1 MRSIASIPA
10 YFFCALHVL
19 VLHDAMR
26 NGIRDYLSRGHCL
39 LELATARLP
48 RIDETGRWQ
57 IPLSGT
63 AQESGS
69 VVALDTADLSTSRWS
84 EEGGALP
91 SGLQLRSPLAG
102 SFTIDAAD
110 PAGNALVQVVGVTDS
125 SSVTFDE
132 TVPTLT
138 AVSLTS
144 DRSANTVVVGGIV
157 ALSLTAIAILM

>member
-69 VVALDTADLSTSRWS
+69 VVALDTADLSTSRWF

-91 SGLQLRSPLAG
+91 SGLQLCSPLAG
-102 SFTIDAAD
+102 SFTIEAD
-110 PAGNALVQVVGVTDS
+110 
-125 SSVTFDE
+125 
-132 TVPTLT
+132 
-138 AVSLTS
+138 
-144 DRSANTVVVGGIV
+144 R
-157 ALSLTAIAILM
+157 